1 MTRLAIVGAVLLVGC
16 KRGAGKEPLVT
27 NPKGQFGA
35 DSAETQNYLNG
46 LDFTIASTG
55 DSILVAQYPCAN
67 PASCPAGGVWL
78 MFVPEQHAEQRD
90 WKNDMKKNAAG
101 DVVAM
106 VINIDSIA
114 FPDLGLAP
122 KKIAYAWVGQ
132 NGPDPIND
140 RGFGVYRLGPN
151 GLTAGSWFVSK
162 DVQHCDN
169 PATRGK
175 PAIKDHHPGSDST
188 CVPIV
193 AKASFGVKSA
203 YASTT
208 TRSLMLS
215 GGLWISCSG
224 GCCQVSKT

>member
-1 MTRLAIVGAVLLVGC
+1 
-16 KRGAGKEPLVT
+16 
-27 NPKGQFGA
+27 
-35 DSAETQNYLNG
+35 
-46 LDFTIASTG
+46 
-55 DSILVAQYPCAN
+55 
-67 PASCPAGGVWL
+67 
-78 MFVPEQHAEQRD
+78 
-90 WKNDMKKNAAG
+90 
-101 DVVAM
+101 M

-175 PAIKDHHPGSDST
+175 PAVKAQHPPGQT
-188 CVPIV
+188 CSPITV
-193 AKASFGVKSA
+193 SASFGVKPA
-203 YASTT
+203 YGATT
-208 TRSLMLS
+208 TKGVMLS

-224 GCCQVSKT
+224 GCCQVSQT